1 MRLSYIYFQHL
12 FSTFIFYIFDMI
24 LQYVYKCLTK
34 DLFFNETEQKWNIY
48 VYKLDFLKQ
57 KSKLWNPN

>member
-12 FSTFIFYIFDMI
+12 FSIFIFYIFDMI

-48 VYKLDFLKQ
+48 VYKLDSLKQ
-57 KSKLWNPN
+57 KNRLWNPN

>member
-12 FSTFIFYIFDMI
+12 FSIFIFYIFDMI
-24 LQYVYKCLTK
+24 LQYVYKYLTK

-48 VYKLDFLKQ
+48 VYKFFKT
-57 KSKLWNPN
+57 KK